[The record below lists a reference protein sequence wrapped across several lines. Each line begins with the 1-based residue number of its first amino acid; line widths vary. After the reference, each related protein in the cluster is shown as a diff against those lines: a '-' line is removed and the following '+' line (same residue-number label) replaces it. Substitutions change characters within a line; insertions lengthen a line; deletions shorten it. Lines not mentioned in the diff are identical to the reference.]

1 MMAFS
6 ISEVVMDMSLLDNLS
21 YMFTFSIIFAIPA
34 GSIYSSAIYRVLKS
48 DDQNQKEQAVA
59 WVLNAMDLGSLLAAA
74 ITAWVLINYY
84 PEIVANPPS

>member
-1 MMAFS
+1 MAFS

-59 WVLNAMDLGSLLAAA
+59 WVLNAMYLGSLLAAA

>member
-1 MMAFS
+1 MAFS

-74 ITAWVLINYY
+74 ITAWVLITYY

>member
-1 MMAFS
+1 MAFS